1 MKVNIKKKA
10 FGSDVIFSDLSLTIK
25 EGVTSFIMAPS
36 GWGKTTLLRIMAGL
50 DDDYEGTVESKCD
63 NNIVLFQENRLVEGI
78 SVLSN
83 LKSLGVKEEDSID
96 VLSHLS
102 LYEER
107 NKKVSELSGG
117 MKRRVALSRVLLL
130 SGDRYFLDEPFTGL
144 DDECKREI
152 AFYIAKKLS
161 GKTVVVVSHN
171 KEDSLLLGAVDTLVL
186 GE

>member
-50 DDDYEGTVESKCD
+50 DDNYEGTVESKCD

-83 LKSLGVKEEDSID
+83 LKALGVKEEDSID

-144 DDECKREI
+144 DDECKRET

-171 KEDSLLLGAVDTLVL
+171 KEDSLLLRAVDTLVL